1 VKGQNISLASCRSVG
16 SRCTVCSVTD
26 GSLEGRFWSM
36 GIHPGVVV
44 EIVRNDGDPVYIR
57 VDDARYGLGR
67 TLAEKIL
74 VRPLPE
80 N

>member
-1 VKGQNISLASCRSVG
+1 
-16 SRCTVCSVTD
+16 
-26 GSLEGRFWSM
+26 M